1 MNEERIAD
9 AAVQLCRR
17 MAETD
22 GQLHV
27 AIIFDLGDPVASI
40 YIGVAAAQQ
49 GRDLAPLEGG
59 GEHRSLRDA
68 GGCQTLSA
76 QIGVDVSVLLA
87 DTDDDGG
94 QGRILRS
101 LAKDLTA
108 CGQQGQQGEWDQ
120 SFRAHIQSGLIR
132 WIGGLERVGAYANMG
147 PASLP
152 VIMVALH
159 PDQPIVLVQTP
170 GGRSN
175 YPNPFNAQT
184 SIPFHLPG
192 ATRVVLKVFDV
203 MGQTVATL
211 VDDRFPAGSHT
222 LHWNGL

>member
-76 QIGVDVSVLLA
+76 QIGVDVGVLLA
-87 DTDDDGG
+87 DTDVSEGFPLMDTLRQFGDKVENPTQMGDSAVFSG
-94 QGRILRS
+94 AGKASIRRHRPTGCPWRS
-101 LAKDLTA
+101 LSRQHD
-108 CGQQGQQGEWDQ
+108 GIPRPIQEVWRQGPLRHAQRSPRPLFRSGASSQG
-120 SFRAHIQSGLIR
+120 AMLA
-132 WIGGLERVGAYANMG
+132 L
-147 PASLP
+147 PARKHQRS
-152 VIMVALH
+152 VA
-159 PDQPIVLVQTP
+159 
-170 GGRSN
+170 R
-175 YPNPFNAQT
+175 
-184 SIPFHLPG
+184 
-192 ATRVVLKVFDV
+192 
-203 MGQTVATL
+203 M
-211 VDDRFPAGSHT
+211 
-222 LHWNGL
+222 